1 MKKVKIYTLT
11 DPRNNEI
18 RYIGKTVGSLK
29 NRLCGHISAA
39 ITNKEQNHRS
49 NWIKQLIRID
59 LLPEIELVEEVE
71 ENFWKQTEQYWIA
84 QFKAWNF
91 SLVNMTE
98 GGDGN
103 NNQIFSKESIEKR
116 AQAIRGVPRPQE
128 VREKIS
134 RGHKGKKISETTKEK
149 LRAINTGKKQ
159 TEETKAKRYK
169 AVIKLS
175 SDDNFIAEY
184 PSLQHAALENKTGR
198 GAIQNCCVGRCKTA
212 AGFKW
217 RYKNADD
224 YKI

>member
-18 RYIGKTVGSLK
+18 RYIGKTVRSLK
-29 NRLCGHISAA
+29 NRLCAHISAA

-49 NWIKQLIRID
+49 NWIKQLVKVD
-59 LLPEIELVEEVE
+59 LLPVIELVEEVNE
-71 ENFWKQTEQYWIA
+71 DFWKETEQYWIA

-91 SLVNMTE
+91 SLVNMTD

-103 NNQIFSKESIEKR
+103 NNQIFSKETIEKR
-116 AQAIRGVPRPQE
+116 AQALKGRKRPLE

-134 RGHKGKKISETTKEK
+134 LGHKGKKLSEATKEK
-149 LRAINTGKKQ
+149 LRTINTGKKQ

-169 AVIKLS
+169 AVIKFSL
-175 SDDNFIAEY
+175 NGEFIAEY
-184 PSLQHAALENKTGR
+184 PSLQHAALEHNIGR
-198 GAIQNCCVGRCKTA
+198 GAIQNCCVERAKTA
-212 AGFKW
+212 GGFKW
-217 RYKNADD
+217 KYKNAND